1 MGYLSWIDHTTLRN
15 LFLEPNDYNCFSYF
29 EKLNKLIPNENSDLN
44 KMLFWEIN
52 TFLTDHNLNYT
63 DKLSM
68 AVGVEVRVPFLDTE
82 LVEFS
87 TNIPPHYKLKGNET
101 KYLLKK
107 VAEKYLP
114 KEVVYRSKT
123 GFGAPVR
130 EWILNDMGDLMND
143 YLSKETITKRG
154 IFNFDKV
161 SKLIED
167 NKKGVIDASYSIW
180 SLLAIESWMRQFYDN
195 NKYE

>member
-1 MGYLSWIDHTTLRN
+1 
-15 LFLEPNDYNCFSYF
+15 
-29 EKLNKLIPNENSDLN
+29 
-44 KMLFWEIN
+44 
-52 TFLTDHNLNYT
+52 
-63 DKLSM
+63 M

-87 TNIPPHYKLKGNET
+87 TNIPQHYKLKGNET

-114 KEVVYRSKT
+114 KEVIYRPKS

-130 EWILNDMGDLMND
+130 EWILNDMNDLINK
-143 YLSKETITKRG
+143 YLNKETINKRG
-154 IFNFDKV
+154 IFSFDKV

-167 NKKGVIDASYSIW
+167 NKKGIIDASYSIW

-195 NKYE
+195 NK